1 MKKIFNKLIYF
12 SIFILFF
19 SCNEFQK
26 LLRNEDIKVK
36 YEMAEK
42 YYENEEWRRASTLF
56 EQIQPQYRGKPQGER
71 ITFFYANSLLNRNNY
86 VLAAFQFES
95 FVKSYPISQKV
106 EEAAFL
112 AAYCYYKQSPRH
124 SLDQDETRTA
134 IEKLQNFINFYP
146 FSEKLAEAND
156 LIQELNTKLEY
167 KAFEIAKQYNTIR
180 DYTSAIKV
188 LNSFISDYPGTS
200 FREDALFYLFDS
212 SYQLAINSIPAKR
225 LERLNNAVKVYD
237 REKIDSQSD
246 NIYKAIS
253 IISKRTVQINED
265 IKKELISK
273 LEEFATPSENLEE
286 IFENKEQIEVSK
298 FYEKLPKAHAIA
310 IDNWLTEKIYHRK
323 PEQEK

>member
-12 SIFILFF
+12 SIFLVFI

-156 LIQELNTKLEY
+156 LIQELNAKLEY

-188 LNSFISDYPGTS
+188 LNSFIADYPGTLYK
-200 FREDALFYLFDS
+200 EDALYYLFDS
-212 SYQLAINSIPAKR
+212 SYQLAINSIPEKR

-237 REKIDSQSD
+237 
-246 NIYKAIS
+246 
-253 IISKRTVQINED
+253 
-265 IKKELISK
+265 ELINDYPDTKFFDESK
-273 LEEFATPSENLEE
+273 KKISDIE
-286 IFENKEQIEVSK
+286 KE
-298 FYEKLPKAHAIA
+298 IA
-310 IDNWLTEKIYHRK
+310 IFAGDKS
-323 PEQEK
+323 